1 MQETEESSCSAPHAH
16 YDDAAFDPDRDALLS
31 ALPEFGVN
39 LVVDPGCDVESSRA
53 AVALAERFDHVY
65 AAVGL
70 HPENCG
76 GCGDA
81 EVEMIRRLAAHP
93 KAVAIGEIGLDYH
106 WDSNPPREFQ
116 QDIFRR
122 QLALAV
128 ELDLPVIVH
137 DRDAHGDSLAIIE
150 ESSEGVFLLFPA
162 VGNGRLFSARLVSG
176 V

>member
-1 MQETEESSCSAPHAH
+1 MFDTHAH

-76 GCGDA
+76 G
-81 EVEMIRRLAAHP
+81 
-93 KAVAIGEIGLDYH
+93 
-106 WDSNPPREFQ
+106 
-116 QDIFRR
+116 
-122 QLALAV
+122 
-128 ELDLPVIVH
+128 
-137 DRDAHGDSLAIIE
+137 
-150 ESSEGVFLLFPA
+150 
-162 VGNGRLFSARLVSG
+162 
-176 V
+176 